1 MLVKLT
7 IKEVNIS
14 QNPDQILFTSHSIDC
29 MTLKIA
35 KLNNVDIDDNFDD
48 NFDDLDENDPDL
60 LEYEKQLEQYEQ
72 AYDAYLNSYKDWAD
86 QYGQDANPPQPKAEV
101 SSKRRRRRYF
111 SKYYHSQHYPLMAFF
126 FHILQCQ
133 LSWPLLTRIEQNHT

>member
-1 MLVKLT
+1 
-7 IKEVNIS
+7 
-14 QNPDQILFTSHSIDC
+14 

-35 KLNNVDIDDNFDD
+35 KLNNIDDT

-72 AYDAYLNSYKDWAD
+72 AYEAYLNSYKDWAE
-86 QYGQDANPPQPKAEV
+86 QYGQDANPPEPKAEV

-111 SKYYHSQHYPLMAFF
+111 SHIISFGRPF
-126 FHILQCQ
+126 FHFHV
-133 LSWPLLTRIEQNHT
+133 S

>member
-1 MLVKLT
+1 
-7 IKEVNIS
+7 
-14 QNPDQILFTSHSIDC
+14 

-35 KLNNVDIDDNFDD
+35 KLNNIDDT

-72 AYDAYLNSYKDWAD
+72 AYEAYLNSYKDWAD
-86 QYGQDANPPQPKAEV
+86 QYGQDANPPEPKAEV

-111 SKYYHSQHYPLMAFF
+111 SHIISFGRPF
-126 FHILQCQ
+126 FH
-133 LSWPLLTRIEQNHT
+133 SHVS

>member
-1 MLVKLT
+1 
-7 IKEVNIS
+7 
-14 QNPDQILFTSHSIDC
+14 

-35 KLNNVDIDDNFDD
+35 KLNNIDDT

-72 AYDAYLNSYKDWAD
+72 AYEAYLNSYKDWAE
-86 QYGQDANPPQPKAEV
+86 QYGQDANPPEPKAEV

-111 SKYYHSQHYPLMAFF
+111 SHIISFGRPF
-126 FHILQCQ
+126 FH
-133 LSWPLLTRIEQNHT
+133 SHVS